1 MVSVLAELVAM
12 GGSEAAR
19 RTTRSTVSGRASEA
33 AKCVTRGALEKATVG
48 DIVIKTRISR
58 SFFTSSPKK
67 EGVCRASPRWRRS
80 SVMSDEGFGELSS
93 SQRLVSSPRRGELSP
108 RQRFGEASP
117 GLLLDIPPAIARP
130 RHRLNQAWTIWH
142 YKNDKSLS
150 WGENQ
155 EAVGTVATVEEF
167 WQLHQLLLPP
177 SALPAGA
184 DYAMFRAGV
193 RPDWEHPSNAGGG
206 RWLARREHQQVD
218 AAWLHLLFFLVGEH
232 AGELAGHITGAV
244 VNVRRKGDKVGV
256 WVRDATNL
264 TAVVEVGRKVRGLLT
279 SNTDDKIQFSIHK
292 EEREREVGRER
303 PLPILL

>member
-1 MVSVLAELVAM
+1 M
-12 GGSEAAR
+12 GPDEAAR
-19 RTTRSTVSGRASEA
+19 RTTRSTITATASEA
-33 AKCVTRGALEKATVG
+33 ARCVTRGALGKATVG

-67 EGVCRASPRWRRS
+67 EGACRASPRWRQS
-80 SVMSDEGFGELSS
+80 SVVSDEGFGELSS
-93 SQRLVSSPRRGELSP
+93 SQKLGELS
-108 RQRFGEASP
+108 AS
-117 GLLLDIPPAIARP
+117 LLLDIPAAIARP
-130 RHRLNQAWTIWH
+130 RHRLHQAWTIWH

-155 EAVGTVATVEEF
+155 ELVGTVGTVEEF

-184 DYAMFRAGV
+184 DYAVFRAGIL
-193 RPDWEHPSNAGGG
+193 PDWEHPSNAGGG

-218 AAWLHLLFFLVGEH
+218 EAWLHLLFFLVGEH

-264 TAVVEVGRKVRGLLT
+264 TAVVEVGRKVRGLLA
-279 SNTDDKIQFSIHK
+279 SSTDDKILFSIHK
-292 EEREREVGRER
+292 EEREREVGGER